1 MSAPNGI
8 WLNKIYLREES
19 REVDDL
25 AAALDALDEAE
36 TDDGP
41 GGGQAAHQLG
51 LETAE
56 VVPGGV
62 LLQPQHRPLEVV
74 LARRHSLVNLNNK
87 LSQV

>member
-36 TDDGP
+36 TDNDP
-41 GGGQAAHQLG
+41 GGNQFVFDSGIYQ
-51 LETAE
+51 T
-56 VVPGGV
+56 
-62 LLQPQHRPLEVV
+62 LLMFKRMFSVFYICNIKKIRYKDTNTCQI
-74 LARRHSLVNLNNK
+74 
-87 LSQV
+87 